1 MPQFGAYDLAVR
13 PAGTAAEVLNVVFCH
28 VVSLINA
35 TPFQVGSLQAPWT
48 YCEEIE
54 PLYPGVFPMKRRI
67 LLVDDELAILL
78 TLKAVLEMN
87 DFEVETAA
95 SAREARSKLKAGT
108 FHMVITDMRME
119 NESAGLEVVRAA
131 KQAPYQPAVA
141 MLTAF
146 PVPGSEWR
154 DEGMDEMLVKP
165 MNIMNLLRQIEALLV
180 THEDKKQKAL
190 AAKVTPPVKATGRT
204 ATRKPAAAN

>member
-1 MPQFGAYDLAVR
+1 MR
-13 PAGTAAEVLNVVFCH
+13 
-28 VVSLINA
+28 
-35 TPFQVGSLQAPWT
+35 
-48 YCEEIE
+48 
-54 PLYPGVFPMKRRI
+54 RRI
-67 LLVDDELAILL
+67 LLVDDEVAVLL
-78 TLKAVLEMN
+78 TLKAVLEISGF
-87 DFEVETAA
+87 DVDTAA
-95 SAREARSKLKAGT
+95 SAREGVSKLHT
-108 FHMVITDMRME
+108 REYQMLITDMRME
-119 NESAGLEVVRAA
+119 NESAGLDVVRAA

-190 AAKVTPPVKATGRT
+190 AAKVAPPVKATGRT

>member
-1 MPQFGAYDLAVR
+1 
-13 PAGTAAEVLNVVFCH
+13 
-28 VVSLINA
+28 
-35 TPFQVGSLQAPWT
+35 
-48 YCEEIE
+48 
-54 PLYPGVFPMKRRI
+54 MKRRI

-95 SAREARSKLKAGT
+95 SAREARSKLRTST

-119 NESAGLEVVRAA
+119 SESAGLEVVRAA

-165 MNIMNLLRQIEALLV
+165 MNIMSLLRQIEAL
-180 THEDKKQKAL
+180 TRDPRGQE
-190 AAKVTPPVKATGRT
+190 AKGAHPENQRAGDHC
-204 ATRKPAAAN
+204 RKDGWANRHAEACRSKLDNL